1 MIHFFNIIYLKDYKF
16 IIIKI
21 MFNFLCIDIRIIDIY
36 VMKNSEF
43 ESEMVLYNKR
53 NFTYNS
59 SFLLYWVGN

>member
-1 MIHFFNIIYLKDYKF
+1 MFHFFNIIYLKDYKF

-36 VMKNSEF
+36 AMKNSEF

-59 SFLLYWVGN
+59 PFLLYWVGN